1 MASVDRFGFS
11 PEKKAM
17 IGKRIRNL
25 RETKHE
31 SESELAVGLDVSRAA
46 VCQWE
51 RGKTAPSPR
60 NLRALAEHFGVSYE
74 YLLKGN
80 PDEPESQQKPQE
92 STDDTLFEKYPGLIA
107 GLNAFAEAIEKL

>member
-17 IGKRIRNL
+17 IGERIRIL
-25 RETKHE
+25 REEKHE
-31 SESELAVGLDVSRAA
+31 SQSELAENIKVSRSA

-51 RGKTAPSPR
+51 GGKTKPLPP
-60 NLRALAEHFGVSYE
+60 NLRTLADYFGVSCE
-74 YLLKGN
+74 YLLSGN
-80 PDEPESQQKPQE
+80 PDEPESQPKPQE